1 VAGPSTERPELH
13 DGAAGAHKNA
23 FVDRVSTTNTLSDNL
38 DSCKAAINEVSD
50 HEEWLSQT
58 VVGKGSNELLK
69 LEKVLL
75 DLSATPDITYGV
87 YYQLAFVKNR

>member
-1 VAGPSTERPELH
+1 MAGPSTERPELH

-23 FVDRVSTTNTLSDNL
+23 FVDRVSTTNTLSD
-38 DSCKAAINEVSD
+38 SCKAAINEVSD

-58 VVGKGSNELLK
+58 VVRKGSNELLK